1 MSQIRE
7 NIVEMIDKG
16 LAANR
21 QEGFCSCGY
30 KDEVEVRCNN
40 CIIRD
45 ALMVSRSCV
54 ILSISRIDVLKAKV
68 EAGQKEVEKK
78 LKELIKKE
86 GVRERR

>member
-16 LAANR
+16 LSANR
-21 QEGFCSCGY
+21 QEGFCTCRHRDG
-30 KDEVEVRCNN
+30 VFVRCNN

-45 ALMVSRSCV
+45 ALMMSRSCIIV
-54 ILSISRIDVLKAKV
+54 SISRIDVLKAKV

-86 GVRERR
+86 GK